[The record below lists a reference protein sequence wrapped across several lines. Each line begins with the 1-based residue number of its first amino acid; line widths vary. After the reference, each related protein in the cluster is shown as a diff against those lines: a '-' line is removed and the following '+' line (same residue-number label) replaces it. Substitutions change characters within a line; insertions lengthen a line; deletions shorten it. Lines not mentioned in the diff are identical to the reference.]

1 MKISDLLKK
10 ESPLLSFEFFPPKSE
25 ESEHVL
31 DDTVGILRGYDPD
44 FVSIT
49 YGAGGSTRNKTLD
62 WTLRIKGE
70 YELNVM
76 MHLTC
81 LGHSREDISQIIARL
96 EQEGVENILALRGD
110 PPKDA
115 PPELVKEDFAYAIE
129 LVEYLRDRNGFSI
142 GVAGH
147 PETHMEALSPEK
159 DIEHLKN
166 KADAGADFIITQLFF
181 DNHHFLDFR
190 DRALKAGIDTPIIP
204 GIMPITNLGQVQK
217 FTLMC
222 GATVPDGIVRAM
234 YGLDEED
241 TLEVGVEYAV
251 AQCRELLAEGA
262 AGLHFYTL
270 NRNRAIE
277 LILGAIRSEINR

>member
-49 YGAGGSTRNKTLD
+49 YGAGGSTRDKTLD

-81 LGHSREDISQIIARL
+81 LGHSREDISQISTRL
-96 EQEGVENILALRGD
+96 GLEGVENILALRGD

-129 LVEYLRDRNGFSI
+129 LVEYLREQNGFSI

-147 PETHMEALSPEK
+147 PETHTEALSPEK
-159 DIEHLKN
+159 DIEHLKH
-166 KADAGADFIITQLFF
+166 KIDAGADFIITQLFF
-181 DNHHFLDFR
+181 DNRYFLDFR
-190 DRALKAGIDTPIIP
+190 DRALKAGIDIPIIP

-241 TLEVGVEYAV
+241 MLQVGVEYAIS
-251 AQCRELLAEGA
+251 QCRGLLEEGV

-277 LILGAIRSEINR
+277 LILDAIRSEIDR